1 MSIET
6 ILIIATI
13 VFGLFFLFCIGIAAG
28 GIFLWIINKTVV
40 SEAVKNA
47 KPTSINHGI
56 TINHNYGQENKSDE
70 KIVEDETALLAS
82 KCLGEFSGQ
91 FLQNFK
97 SKSQIEK

>member
-6 ILIIATI
+6 ILIIAAI
-13 VFGLFFLFCIGIAAG
+13 AFGFFFLFCIGIAAA

-56 TINHNYGQENKSDE
+56 TINHNYGQENKSDG
-70 KIVEDETALLAS
+70 KIIEDETALLAS
-82 KCLGEFSGQ
+82 KCSN
-91 FLQNFK
+91 LQT
-97 SKSQIEK
+97 

>member
-6 ILIIATI
+6 ILIIAAIVI
-13 VFGLFFLFCIGIAAG
+13 VFFILLCAGIAIT

-40 SEAVKNA
+40 NEAVKNA
-47 KPTSINHGI
+47 KPNSINHGI
-56 TINHNYGQENKSDE
+56 TINHYHGQEKKTEGEIAD
-70 KIVEDETALLAS
+70 DETALLAS

-97 SKSQIEK
+97 NKSQIEK